1 MKSNWYKFA
10 KNQGDCFISAGRYIS
25 TNGIK
30 NPNLVLVHAKIRP
43 RMGPMK
49 NVVYWHAWVEDG
61 DKIIDL
67 SNGKDIDSGQF
78 EKNFYYLIADP
89 QLVKKY
95 TFKEVLEI
103 TTKVGNWGPW
113 D

>member
-61 DKIIDL
+61 NKVIDL
-67 SNGKDIDSGQF
+67 SEGKTGNAAEFD
-78 EKNFYYLIADP
+78 KNFYYAVADP
-89 QLVKKY
+89 QQIFKY
-95 TFKEVLEI
+95 TFKDVLKKTLSEQ
-103 TTKVGNWGPW
+103 NWGPW